1 MSYPAARRAASLV
14 VLALAAA
21 SCSEIGDADGS
32 DEGTGGSGASGAPSS
47 GAGTPGPTSGAG
59 ASAAGGGSAS
69 SGSAQGSSGSNAGGS
84 GSGGSDPSV
93 CARWQADR
101 ADMSEGTWSGDIGSC
116 QAGDVSAGGRDNALK
131 LVNLYRFLAGMP
143 PVTHEA
149 SRNER
154 AQACSL
160 LVHANGQLSHNPPT
174 SWDCWTQLGADG
186 AGSSNIA
193 STPGVTGVD
202 LYIADPGNDTTM
214 GHRRWILSGSIG
226 PIGLGSTDGYSCMQ
240 VIGGSGNT
248 QKPFVAFPSPGVFP
262 SGAMT
267 ASWAPVDETGWTV
280 QSSEIDLT
288 GASVTVTDGG
298 QDRPVSVV
306 HLQQGYGDTFAL
318 RFNPQGW
325 TTQAGHTYAV
335 SVTGASQPIDYE
347 VEVVDCE

>member
-1 MSYPAARRAASLV
+1 MPYLAARAASLV
-14 VLALAAA
+14 ALAFALGA
-21 SCSEIGDADGS
+21 CSEIGDS
-32 DEGTGGSGASGAPSS
+32 DSSDGGSGGEGASGDPSS
-47 GAGTPGPTSGAG
+47 GPGTPGPASGAG
-59 ASAAGGGSAS
+59 AGSSSGGSGSAQGGSAS
-69 SGSAQGSSGSNAGGS
+69 SAGGA

-101 ADMSEGTWSGDIGSC
+101 ADMSEGSWSGSIASC
-116 QAGDVSAGGRDNALK
+116 DAGDVSAAGRDNALK
-131 LVNLYRFLAGMP
+131 LVNLYRFLVGMP
-143 PVTHEA
+143 AVTHEA
-149 SRNER
+149 TRNER
-154 AQACSL
+154 AQACAL
-160 LVHANGQLSHNPPT
+160 LVHANGQLSHNPPP
-174 SWDCWTQLGADG
+174 SWDCYTELGADG

-214 GHRRWILSGSIG
+214 GHRRWILSGGIG

-248 QKPFVAFPSPGVFP
+248 QVPFVAFPSPGVFP

-267 ASWAPVDETGWTV
+267 ASFASVDQTGWTV
-280 QSSEIDLT
+280 QSSQIDLT

-298 QDRPVSVV
+298 QDMPVDVV
-306 HLQQGYGDTFAL
+306 HLQQGYGDTWAL

-335 SVTGASQPIDYE
+335 SVTGGSQPIDYE
-347 VEVVDCE
+347 VEVVDCQ